1 MLIDVPQNKAY
12 ALLTGGPTVFIT
24 SRSPEG
30 RDNVM
35 ANAWNPLFNM
45 DPTQVIVVF
54 DLGHDSTKNIIASG
68 EFGIS
73 VPGNA
78 LKKGLI
84 GAGTM
89 HARDITE
96 DKFAYAHL
104 EKLPARQI
112 NASLVGGALAHLECR
127 IMDPELFA
135 RTGIALA
142 EVVAAQVEED
152 YWDGASLICDNRPE
166 QTLHSAGAYT
176 YFPRGHVQPWSPR

>member
-35 ANAWNPLFNM
+35 ANAWNTLFNM

-78 LKKGLI
+78 LKKERI
-84 GAGTM
+84 DWCW
-89 HARDITE
+89 HDAR
-96 DKFAYAHL
+96 
-104 EKLPARQI
+104 
-112 NASLVGGALAHLECR
+112 S
-127 IMDPELFA
+127 
-135 RTGIALA
+135 
-142 EVVAAQVEED
+142 
-152 YWDGASLICDNRPE
+152 
-166 QTLHSAGAYT
+166 
-176 YFPRGHVQPWSPR
+176 

>member
-35 ANAWNPLFNM
+35 ANAWNTLFNM

-112 NASLVGGALAHLECR
+112 NAWLTLNAASWILSFLLVQGLPWLKWWPLRWKKTIGMAQA
-127 IMDPELFA
+127 LFA
-135 RTGIALA
+135 TTVLNRRFIAQALTPTSRA
-142 EVVAAQVEED
+142 VMCSR
-152 YWDGASLICDNRPE
+152 GARDN
-166 QTLHSAGAYT
+166 A
-176 YFPRGHVQPWSPR
+176 F